1 MASNLRLL
9 GYNIE
14 TMAKNNDVDTC
25 AIANAC
31 NLSTNDVQRV
41 FEGRLVLTPTQ
52 VNAIANIFS
61 CSIDQLLVKP
71 SNFESYGECM
81 GEFKNPKNE
90 DKILNIIDD
99 YIDLKE
105 SIMH

>member
-14 TMAKNNDVDTC
+14 TMAKNNGVNIS

-41 FEGRLVLTPTQ
+41 FEGRLVLTPAQ
-52 VNAIANIFS
+52 VKAIANIFS

-71 SNFESYGECM
+71 SSFESYGECM
-81 GEFKNPKNE
+81 GKFNNSENE
-90 DKILNIIDD
+90 EIILNIIDD
-99 YIDLKE
+99 YIDLRE
-105 SIMH
+105 SINN